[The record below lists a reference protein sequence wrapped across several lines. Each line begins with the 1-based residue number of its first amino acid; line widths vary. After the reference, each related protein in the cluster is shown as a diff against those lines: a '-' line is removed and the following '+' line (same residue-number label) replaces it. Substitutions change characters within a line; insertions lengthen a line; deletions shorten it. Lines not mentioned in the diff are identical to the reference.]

1 MAEKNKIQ
9 TAMIVDDSE
18 FDQVLYKE
26 LIERSGMVDK
36 LIQYYYPDEALEFLK
51 QPDRENV
58 DVLFLDINMPRMSGF
73 EFLKEASQQLGP
85 DFAKIV
91 IIMLTTSLDPRD
103 QKKAKEF
110 EMVKDYIN
118 KPLTIDGLKHV
129 ISLVHHQS

>member
-1 MAEKNKIQ
+1 MAEINKIQ
-9 TAMIVDDSE
+9 TAMILDDSE

-51 QPDRENV
+51 QPDRENI

-73 EFLKEASQQLGP
+73 EFLKEASQQLGS
-85 DFAKIV
+85 DFAKII

-103 QKKAKEF
+103 QEKAKEF

-118 KPLTIDGLKHV
+118 KPLTIDGLRHV
-129 ISLVHHQS
+129 VSLVHHQS